1 MSVTVAYVSRAF
13 MVGVDAKQSE
23 AASTQLVALF
33 ERGCID
39 NVSPPQFLGTFKT
52 RVCAH
57 THERARAHTCD
68 LVHIYTS
75 HLSNVILSGLSI
87 LVSE

>member
-39 NVSPPQFLGTFKT
+39 NVSTPVFRHIQDA
-52 RVCAH
+52 RV
-57 THERARAHTCD
+57 RAHTRTRTRT
-68 LVHIYTS
+68 HMRFGT
-75 HLSNVILSGLSI
+75 HLYIPFYHVILTELSI
-87 LVSE
+87 LVSD